1 MSEDSEEEDF
11 SDSDSDDPRSSHH
24 VSKKRKSNN
33 NDSEDEEQ
41 AYLDKIDRDAMSHH
55 NRIKQLKSNK
65 PLVKALTQGQ
75 HMIKRKQEARYVFK
89 ILKNAKCRSNCVT
102 ILDVIVVIVI
112 FIS

>member
-1 MSEDSEEEDF
+1 MSEDSEEDDF

-89 ILKNAKCRSNCVT
+89 ILKKIMKKCSRYCVT
-102 ILDVIVVIVI
+102 IY
-112 FIS
+112 